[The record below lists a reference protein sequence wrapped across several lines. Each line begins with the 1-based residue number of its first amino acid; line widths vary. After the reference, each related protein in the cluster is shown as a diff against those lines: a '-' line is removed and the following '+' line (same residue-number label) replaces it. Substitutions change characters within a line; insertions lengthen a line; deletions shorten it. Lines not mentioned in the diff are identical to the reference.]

1 MKAPSVWEQ
10 VLIVAVGLALLPYV
24 IRLLAKLRL
33 LPLGLYF
40 LAANLFTNWV
50 ADHKAL
56 SIAILIGCILYPVLT
71 VIHKI
76 VSHYQEER
84 RARNYLL
91 ATATPLQRDQQV

>member
-1 MKAPSVWEQ
+1 MNVPSVWEQ
-10 VLIVAVGLALLPYV
+10 VLIVAVGLALLPYG

-40 LAANLFTNWV
+40 LAVNLFVDWV
-50 ADHKAL
+50 ADHTAL

-71 VIHKI
+71 LVYKI
-76 VSHYQEER
+76 VSHFQEER

-91 ATATPLQRDQQV
+91 ATATPLQRDQQA